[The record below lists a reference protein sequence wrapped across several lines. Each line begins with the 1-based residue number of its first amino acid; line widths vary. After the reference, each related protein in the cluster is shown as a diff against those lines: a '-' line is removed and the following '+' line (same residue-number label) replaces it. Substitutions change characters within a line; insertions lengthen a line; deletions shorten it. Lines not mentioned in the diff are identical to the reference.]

1 MCEASLLA
9 YGVKNLTYVQINC
22 VIITAIAITTTTT
35 ITAIAITTATTITN
49 FHSKEENTCTV
60 VQNNWKNR

>member
-1 MCEASLLA
+1 MACIKCIRKE
-9 YGVKNLTYVQINC
+9 TT
-22 VIITAIAITTTTT
+22 TATIIAITTATTIATTTT

-60 VQNNWKNR
+60 V

>member
-1 MCEASLLA
+1 MCEASLSGIWCQKPYLCP
-9 YGVKNLTYVQINC
+9 C